1 MTRVLR
7 RIGAVAVVESLQ
19 LLYDPAT
26 LALIFLLPVF
36 QILLYGYAIHFEP
49 RDVPVAVA
57 SSDADLSRSAT
68 EAIRADSL
76 FHQIGPI
83 GAPGSAR
90 RAVLARDAQ
99 VAVEL
104 SRDLRSGAAQVAIT
118 ADASDPA
125 EVRPAVAVLLAGVWR
140 RIAETASTSTG
151 QTPAVKVDWL
161 YDPQDHGAW
170 RIAPGLIG
178 VIVMITML
186 FLGALTLVRERER
199 GSWETLLATPVR
211 PAEALAGKLSPY
223 LLIGLAQTLAMLGLI
238 HLMFQVPTPPATWA
252 LLGASLVF
260 ASAYLLLGFAI
271 SAIVQTQLQAVQAS
285 VFIYLPSLLLSGFM
299 FPFDGMPR
307 WAQRVGEVFPLTHY
321 IRATRDILL
330 RGDPPASVI
339 AHMAPMLVFA
349 VTAFVAAILLYRRRL
364 D

>member
-1 MTRVLR
+1 MNRILR
-7 RIGAVAVVESLQ
+7 RIGAVAMVESLQ

-26 LALIFLLPVF
+26 LVLIFLLPVF
-36 QILLYGYAIHFEP
+36 QILLYGYAIRFDP
-49 RDVPVAVA
+49 QDVPVAIA
-57 SSDADLSRSAT
+57 SSDADLSQSASKSIG
-68 EAIRADSL
+68 AGGL
-76 FHQIGPI
+76 FHQVGPI
-83 GAPGSAR
+83 GAPGSAKS
-90 RAVLARDAQ
+90 AVLARRAQ
-99 VAVEL
+99 VGVEL
-104 SRDLRSGAAQVAIT
+104 SRDARTGAAQVAIT

-125 EVRPAVAVLLAGVWR
+125 EVRPAVAVLESAIWR
-140 RIAETASTSTG
+140 KIAETAAVG
-151 QTPAVKVDWL
+151 QTPNVQVHWL
-161 YDPQDHGAW
+161 YDPGGNGAW

-186 FLGALTLVRERER
+186 FLGGLTLVREREH

-211 PAEALAGKLSPY
+211 PTEALIGKLSPY
-223 LLIGLAQTLAMLGLI
+223 LLIGVVQTLAMLVLV

-252 LLGASLVF
+252 LMAATLVF

-271 SAIVQTQLQAVQAS
+271 SAIVQTQLQAVQAA

-307 WAQRVGEVFPLTHY
+307 WAQVIGEAFPLTHY

-330 RGDPPASVI
+330 RGDPPAAVLT
-339 AHMAPMLVFA
+339 HVGPMLVFA
-349 VTAFVAAILLYRRRL
+349 AAAFVAAVLLYRRRL

>member
-1 MTRVLR
+1 MSAVLR
-7 RIGAVAVVESLQ
+7 RIRAVAAVESLQ

-26 LALIFLLPVF
+26 LVLIFLLPVF

-49 RDVPVAVA
+49 QGVPLAIA

-68 EAIRADSL
+68 QAVGRDPL
-76 FHQIGPI
+76 FRQIGPI
-83 GAPGSAR
+83 GALGSAR
-90 RAVLARDAQ
+90 ASVLARRAQ
-99 VAVEL
+99 VGVEL
-104 SRDLRSGAAQVAIT
+104 GRDPRTGAAQVQIT

-125 EVRPAVAVLLAGVWR
+125 EVRPAVAVLEAGVWR
-140 RIAETASTSTG
+140 KIAETAAVG
-151 QTPAVKVDWL
+151 QKPDVRVDWR
-161 YDPQDHGAW
+161 YDPGDHPAW

-211 PAEALAGKLSPY
+211 PTEALVGKLSPY
-223 LLIGLAQTLAMLGLI
+223 LLIGLVQTLAMLGLI
-238 HLMFQVPTPPATWA
+238 HWMFAVPVPPASWA
-252 LLGASLVF
+252 LMAVTVVF
-260 ASAYLLLGFAI
+260 AGAYLLLGFAI
-271 SAIVQTQLQAVQAS
+271 STIVQTQLQAVQAS

-307 WAQRVGEVFPLTHY
+307 WAQLIGEAFPLTHY
-321 IRATRDILL
+321 IRASREILL
-330 RGDPPASVI
+330 RGDAPASLWP
-339 AHMAPMLVFA
+339 HTWPMLVFG
-349 VTAFVAAILLYRRRL
+349 VIAFAAAILLYRRRL

>member
-1 MTRVLR
+1 MRRVLR
-7 RIGAVAVVESLQ
+7 RIAAVCVVESLQ
-19 LLYDPAT
+19 LIYDPAT

-36 QILLYGYAIHFEP
+36 QVLLYGYAINFEP
-49 RDVPVAVA
+49 RSVPVAIA
-57 SSDADLSRSAT
+57 SSDADLTRSAS
-68 EAIRADSL
+68 EAVEAGSL
-76 FHQIGPI
+76 FHQVGPI

-99 VAVEL
+99 VGVEL
-104 SRDLRSGAAQVAIT
+104 SRDPRTGAAQVAIT
-118 ADASDPA
+118 ADGSDPA
-125 EVRPAVAVLLAGVWR
+125 EVRPAVAVLEAGVWR
-140 RIAETASTSTG
+140 RIAQTAS
-151 QTPAVKVDWL
+151 AVQPPSVKTTWL
-161 YDPQDHGAW
+161 YDPEGHGAW

-223 LLIGLAQTLAMLGLI
+223 LLIGLIQTLAMLGLV
-238 HLMFQVPTPPATWA
+238 HAMFQVPLPPATWA
-252 LLGASLVF
+252 LLAATLVF

-299 FPFDGMPR
+299 FPFDGMPG
-307 WAQRVGEVFPLTHY
+307 WAQAIGEAFPLTHY
-321 IRATRDILL
+321 IRATREVLL
-330 RGDPPASVI
+330 RGDGAASVLG
-339 AHMAPMLVFA
+339 HVGPMAVFA
-349 VTAFVAAILLYRRRL
+349 AVAFVAAVVMYRRRL